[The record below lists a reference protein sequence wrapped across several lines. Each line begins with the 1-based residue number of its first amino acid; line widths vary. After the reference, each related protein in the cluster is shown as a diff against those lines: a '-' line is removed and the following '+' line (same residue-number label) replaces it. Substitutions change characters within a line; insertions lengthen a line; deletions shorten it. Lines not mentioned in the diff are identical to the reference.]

1 MMKYPFPNKENSMQ
15 DLKSDYMFPKIEPEK
30 VDEIFEDAWEVG
42 LQAAK
47 DFLRKHADAPIRML
61 EFLDEQGFR
70 IQVKDMDYVL
80 GNRRYFCEYFSRQ
93 KIIKIYRKSVELWC
107 GENGY
112 SYEDGCNL
120 LLCHEYFHH
129 MEWHEIGLTSK
140 RCLVP
145 MVKIGRLQLGK
156 TGVPALSE
164 VAANAFAQECFAR
177 TWAKKNDTL
186 E

>member
-15 DLKSDYMFPKIEPEK
+15 DLKNDYMFPKIAPEK
-30 VDEIFEDAWEVG
+30 VDEVFEDAWAVG

-47 DFLRKHADAPIRML
+47 DFLR
-61 EFLDEQGFR
+61 EQGFR
-70 IQVKDMDYVL
+70 IQVKDIDYVL
-80 GNRRYFCEYFSRQ
+80 GDRRYFCEYFSRQ

-107 GENGY
+107 RENGY

-120 LLCHEYFHH
+120 ILCHEYFHH
-129 MEWHEIGLTSK
+129 MEWHEIGMTSK

-145 MVKIGRLQLGK
+145 MVKIGCLRLGK

-164 VAANAFAQECFAR
+164 VAANAFAQECFAG